1 MNGTHKGGR
10 PRLTE
15 EERIARRKETMRKS
29 NAKRRAKID
38 ADPALKKEMT
48 EKKNQYYHRTKTERT
63 LADRNAAEKKKNRES
78 LKDATRHYRKWTIPD
93 KKEVMTSALPTEELA
108 AKLGRTVSAI
118 TDMRHKILK
127 TQPDWLKS
135 ITITVHSS
143 KSAADHMPN
152 TVKAYNQYNPN
163 K

>member
-29 NAKRRAKID
+29 NVKRRAKID
-38 ADPALKKEMT
+38 EDPALKEKT
-48 EKKNQYYHRTKTERT
+48 KEKKNQYYHRTKTERF

-93 KKEVMTSALPTEELA
+93 KKEVMTSTLPTEELA

-127 TQPDWLKS
+127 TQPDWLKNV
-135 ITITVHSS
+135 TITVRTS

-152 TVKAYNQYNPN
+152 TVKAYNQYNPD